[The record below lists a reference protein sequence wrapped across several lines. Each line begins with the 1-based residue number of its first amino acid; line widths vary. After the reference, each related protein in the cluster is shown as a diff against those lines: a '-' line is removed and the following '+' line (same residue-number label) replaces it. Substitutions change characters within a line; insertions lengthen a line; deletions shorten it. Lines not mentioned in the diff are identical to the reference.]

1 MSLIEF
7 TLEAKIESVAQGGDT
22 LVKGAA
28 VVTALETRRDITT
41 SSVLT
46 AAEKRGGKT
55 LSSVQDTVAANL
67 AKKAAKIARGE

>member
-22 LVKGAA
+22 LVKGEA
-28 VVTALETRRDITT
+28 VVTALETRREITV
-41 SSVLT
+41 SALLT

-55 LSSVQDTVAANL
+55 LSAEQDAVAADL